1 MCSALQVS
9 LSKGERDQCRPVP
22 NPKGGPK
29 LGILEPRAASKR
41 LFVGSFSGLSGLHPA
56 LPPMAESLGAL
67 SSAKFG
73 GEVVENK

>member
-1 MCSALQVS
+1 MTFRVFEMRFFTLTRALVIT
-9 LSKGERDQCRPVP
+9 LYT
-22 NPKGGPK
+22 GGAK

-41 LFVGSFSGLSGLHPA
+41 LFVVSFGGLSGLHPA

-73 GEVVENK
+73 GEVIEDK